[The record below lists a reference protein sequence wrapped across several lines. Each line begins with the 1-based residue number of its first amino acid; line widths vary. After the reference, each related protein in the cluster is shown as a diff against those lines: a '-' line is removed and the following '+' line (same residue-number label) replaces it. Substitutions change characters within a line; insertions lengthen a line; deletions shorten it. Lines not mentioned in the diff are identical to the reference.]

1 MPTRKR
7 VIRSLTPKGNW
18 LRPDVRLPD
27 EMRRANC
34 SDLPLLVSLMAEFYA
49 EAGYP
54 LNDEAAAGAFAAIIS
69 DERLGYIWVIQEQ
82 HKDVG
87 HLVVCLRFAMEFG
100 GMIAC
105 LDDLYVQ
112 PASRNKGLGSAALTE
127 LSRFCA
133 TTGIRAMT
141 VEVGHD
147 NAAAQAVYRRAGFGE
162 TAGRQLLVLGLA
174 TPAYTV

>member
-1 MPTRKR
+1 
-7 VIRSLTPKGNW
+7 
-18 LRPDVRLPD
+18 
-27 EMRRANC
+27 MRRANR
-34 SDLPLLVSLMAEFYA
+34 SDVPLLVSLMAEFYA

-54 LNDEAAAGAFAAIIS
+54 LNQEAAASAFAAIIS

-82 HKDVG
+82 HQDVG
-87 HLVVCLRFAMEFG
+87 HLVVCLRFAMEYG

-127 LSRFCA
+127 LSRFCE
-133 TTGIRAMT
+133 TTGIRSMT

-147 NAAAQAVYRRAGFGE
+147 NAPAQVVYRKAGFGE
-162 TAGRQLLVLGLA
+162 APGRQLLVLGLA
-174 TPAYTV
+174 TPTHII